1 MEMRSFAYPDWLFPA
16 VVFGALVIFGTMIFG
31 QALRPKYRRLYGRA
45 ALLHALRNALLPSIW
60 VQIYMWL
67 ALIVVWT
74 PVWWISVFA
83 SGLTGL
89 GTPTG
94 WFFTLFLSFYGIW
107 FLRGVAGYSVN
118 RAFDVSSTRD
128 AAPVVIKKRV
138 AVIGAGMAGLVAAK
152 ELKEEGHDVVVF
164 ERTSGP
170 GGVWAS
176 SKVKGGVAWG
186 TTMTST
192 GALNSTLSD
201 TVTNVYHPEHEK
213 WPRHFNRKEFLGA
226 IEDYRDQHKVFEN
239 ALRCKTEVLGMD
251 LLSDQRWCLSI
262 RDNSSGAMSE
272 EEFDAVTICTGLNKQ
287 AFIPD
292 IAGQD
297 SFAGTQVHI
306 EDYRPINGEQY
317 AGKRVLVVG
326 LGETSSDVVKNLVD
340 NGVEHVYISQ
350 RGATFVIPRDVAN
363 LPADHVETRLAH
375 DGPMFHR
382 FAMIFL
388 GIAPSTLFPLLG
400 SYRIRPTIFRHF
412 WRITVLNHPKKWE
425 LWRLGSLNWTK
436 SDHVY
441 GAMESGHATVLRDI
455 DCFKEKSV
463 VFADGNEVEVDAIIY
478 ASGYR
483 PGTSLLPAIKGGSE
497 EAPLPTSARDLYKL
511 TIPPHHPNV
520 AVIGYARGQIGAIT
534 VSSEIQARWWALLV
548 SEKRALPGAAEMAQF
563 TARMRRN
570 GQRFHQSNRTTGTF
584 GYSVARQEIG
594 CEPDMFKLFFS
605 DLRLWHA
612 VFLGPICS
620 AHFRLRGHGAR
631 PESAKQQVLFPN
643 GIQSDHY
650 IDSIDLYANTL
661 PLAVLLVPAFGFYS
675 AVLPG
680 FVFQNAT
687 RCYI

>member
-1 MEMRSFAYPDWLFPA
+1 MEMGFFAYPDWLFPS
-16 VVFGALVIFGTMIFG
+16 VMIGALAIFCAMIVG
-31 QALRPKYRRLYGRA
+31 HAIRPKYRRLYGGK
-45 ALLHALRNALLPSIW
+45 ALQQSFRNAMLPSIW

-67 ALIVVWT
+67 ALIIVWT
-74 PVWWISVFA
+74 PIWWLSVLANGLIGIWSA
-83 SGLTGL
+83 SA
-89 GTPTG
+89 
-94 WFFTLFLSFYGIW
+94 WFFAAFVSFYVIW
-107 FLRGVAGYSVN
+107 FLRGVAGFGVSRTFDRTAALDEAPAVN
-118 RAFDVSSTRD
+118 
-128 AAPVVIKKRV
+128 KKRV

-176 SKVKGGVAWG
+176 SKETGGVAWG

-201 TVTNVYHPEHEK
+201 MVSQVYHPEHEK
-213 WPRHFNRKEFLGA
+213 WPRHFNRDEFLGV
-226 IEDYRDQHKVFEN
+226 IEDYRDQHKVFEDT
-239 ALRCKTEVLGMD
+239 LRCETEVLGMA
-251 LLSDQRWCLSI
+251 LLSDQRWQLSI
-262 RDNSSGAMSE
+262 RDNASGAVSE
-272 EEFDAVTICTGLNKQ
+272 EDFDAVTICTGLNKQ
-287 AFIPD
+287 AFIPE
-292 IAGQD
+292 IPGQD
-297 SFAGTQVHI
+297 SFVGTQVHI
-306 EDYRPINGEQY
+306 EDYRPTKSAQF
-317 AGKRVLVVG
+317 AGKRVLVIG
-326 LGETSSDVVKNLVD
+326 LGETSSDVVKDLVES
-340 NGVEHVYISQ
+340 GAEHVYISQ
-350 RGATFVIPRDVAN
+350 RGPTFVIPRDVAN

-441 GAMESGHATVLRDI
+441 GAMETGHATVLRDI
-455 DCFKEKSV
+455 DHFKEKSV
-463 VFADGNEVEVDAIIY
+463 VFSDGNGVDVDAVIY
-478 ASGYR
+478 ASGYQ
-483 PGTSLLPAIKGGSE
+483 PGASLLPAIKGGGKDI
-497 EAPLPTSARDLYKL
+497 PLPASARDLYKL

-548 SEKRALPGAAEMAQF
+548 SGKRTLPTATEMAAF
-563 TARMRRN
+563 TYTMRRN
-570 GQRFHQSNRTTGTF
+570 GRRFHQSNRTTGTF
-584 GYSVARQEIG
+584 GYSIARQEIG
-594 CEPDMFKLFFS
+594 CEPDMFALFFS
-605 DLRLWHA
+605 DFRLWHA

-631 PESAKQQVLFPN
+631 PQSAKQQVLLAN
-643 GIQSDHY
+643 AIQSENY
-650 IDSIDLYANTL
+650 VDSVDLYANTL
-661 PLAVLLVPAFGFYS
+661 PLAALLVPAYGFYS

-680 FVFQNAT
+680 FIFQNAT
-687 RCYI
+687 RSYI